1 MSDMASSFRRIGVLF
16 PLALPEPF
24 DYRAPD
30 DLDLAPGDIVTAP
43 LGPYARRGVVWRVD
57 TVSPE
62 EERRKL
68 KVVIGKDSDV
78 QLPEVTRRFID
89 FAARY
94 TVEPPGQFLAMV
106 LRAREALQ
114 PSPVDV
120 LYALG
125 IADPGR
131 ITPARRKVLDVA
143 GRADAPMSAPELARE
158 AGVST
163 SVVIGLAE
171 AGALAR
177 VMIVQDPPFPEPD
190 ISRRGAV
197 LTPGQQQAAQELC
210 TSVAANSYA
219 CVLLDGVTGSGK
231 TEVYFEAIAAA
242 LERDCSAQ
250 VLVLLPEIA
259 LSQAVMA
266 RFEARFGVKPAQWHS
281 DVPPKERRRVWREV
295 QAGRARI
302 VAGARSALF
311 LPFANL
317 RLIIVDEEHDGSYK
331 QEEGVIYQARDL
343 AVARAKLGDAVI
355 VLASATPS
363 LETLFNAEQ
372 GRYARIRMPARHGAA
387 GMPQVELVDLRIDGP
402 ERDHW
407 LSPPLLNAAAET
419 MARGE
424 QVLFYLNRRGFA
436 PLTICRT
443 CGHRMKAP
451 DTDTWLVEHRYS
463 GRLVCHLTGFSMPKP
478 KACPNCGTLDSLASV
493 GPGVERVA
501 EEARSYFPHARLEIF
516 SSDTAETSD
525 DVRAVVDRME
535 RGEIDILVGTQIV
548 AKGHNFPRL
557 TLVGVVDA
565 DLSLKG
571 GDLRAGE
578 RTYQVLAQVAGR
590 AGRADRPGLAMLQTY
605 MPEHDALQALARGD
619 RDGFLSIELA
629 ARADL
634 GFPPYGRL
642 AAAILSAPDMA
653 MADAAARTLG
663 AAAPDADGVN
673 VWGPA
678 APPLAVVR
686 GRHRRRFLVRADRN
700 VDLSAFMAAWTRRV
714 KLPSA
719 VRLAVDIDPYS
730 FL

>member
-1 MSDMASSFRRIGVLF
+1 MSIRRVGVLF
-16 PLALPEPF
+16 PLPLAEPF

-30 DLDLAPGDIVTAP
+30 DIELVPGDIVSAP
-43 LGPYARRGVVWRVD
+43 LGPHVRLGVVWRVD
-57 TVSPE
+57 TVDE
-62 EERRKL
+62 EPRKL
-68 KVVIGKDSDV
+68 KQVVSRHGDV
-78 QLPEVTRRFID
+78 RLPDVSRRFID

-94 TVEPPGQFLAMV
+94 GVEPPGQFLAMA
-106 LRAREALQ
+106 LRSTEALQ

-125 IADPGR
+125 TGDPGR
-131 ITPARRKVLDVA
+131 ITPARRRVLDA
-143 GRADAPMSAPELARE
+143 ASRADTPLSAADLARLAE
-158 AGVST
+158 VSS
-163 SVVIGLAE
+163 SVVTGLAE
-171 AGALAR
+171 TGALAR
-177 VMIVQDPPFPEPD
+177 VEALQDPVFPLPD
-190 ISRRGAV
+190 LSR
-197 LTPGQQQAAQELC
+197 PGPTLSEDQGRAAQALR
-210 TSVAANSYA
+210 AAATANA
-219 CVLLDGVTGSGK
+219 FRCVLLDGVTGAGK
-231 TEVYFEAIAAA
+231 TEVYFEAIACV
-242 LERDCSAQ
+242 LEMDPQAQ

-266 RFEARFGVKPAQWHS
+266 RFEQRFGVRPAQWHS
-281 DVPPKERRRVWREV
+281 DIPPKERRRVWREV

-311 LPFANL
+311 LPFADL

-331 QEEGVIYQARDL
+331 QEEGVVYQARDM
-343 AVARAKLGDAVI
+343 AVARAKLGGIAI

-363 LETLFNAEQ
+363 LETLQNAES
-372 GRYARIRMPARHGAA
+372 GRYERVRLPARHGAA
-387 GMPQVELVDLRIDGP
+387 GMPRVDLIDLRLHPP

-407 LSPPLLNAAAET
+407 LSPPLLEAAAET
-419 MARGE
+419 LARGE

-436 PLTICRT
+436 PLTICRA

-478 KACPNCGTLDSLASV
+478 RTCPNCGVHDSLVSV

-501 EEARSYFPHARLEIF
+501 QEARERFASARIEIF
-516 SSDTAETSD
+516 SSDTAQTSD
-525 DVRAVVDRME
+525 DVRAIVGRME
-535 RGEIDILVGTQIV
+535 AGAIDILVGTQIV

-578 RTYQVLAQVAGR
+578 RTYQLLAQVAGR

-605 MPEHDALQALARGD
+605 MPDHDALQALARGD
-619 RDGFLSIELA
+619 RDGFLAIELA
-629 ARADL
+629 GRAEL

-642 AAAILSAPDMA
+642 AAAIISAPDME
-653 MADAAARTLG
+653 MAETAARAFG
-663 AAAPDADGVN
+663 AAAPDASGVD

-686 GRHRRRFLVRADRN
+686 GRHRRRFLVRADRG
-700 VDLSAFMAAWTRRV
+700 VDLSAFMAAWMRRV
-714 KLPSA
+714 KLSAA
-719 VRLAVDIDPYS
+719 VRLTIDIDPYS